1 MRFKLCFF
9 FLCICLL
16 LGCQRSEH
24 HYQGYVESDTIYLA
38 QPFAGFLK
46 HRFVFRGQ
54 KVKKDQ
60 ILFEIDPYPQTYE
73 LSQAKAA
80 LAQGEELLSDLQKP
94 RRIPELD
101 AIKAQL
107 KEVEAEITLAR
118 LRLKRNEILFNKKV
132 IAPDTLDASR
142 AQIDEHLAVK
152 SQFEANLALANL
164 GAREN
169 QIAAQVQAN
178 KMLKAKVEE
187 AQWSVD
193 QKQIVAPVDGVI
205 FDVFYREG
213 EFVNATAP
221 VAALLSPED
230 IYIEF
235 FVPQRDLHDLKIGKR
250 VSYQYLKGSKKFD
263 AWIAYVSPKAEYM
276 PPLVYSNDNFDK
288 IVFRIKA
295 KIFEN
300 NDAFPGEPVTV
311 NVESN
316 HA

>member
-1 MRFKLCFF
+1 MRVKLCFF

-16 LGCQRSEH
+16 LGCKRSEH
-24 HYQGYVESDTIYLA
+24 HYQGYVESDPIYLA

-73 LSQAKAA
+73 LNQAKAA

-101 AIKAQL
+101 VIKAQL

-118 LRLKRNEILFNKKV
+118 LRLRRNEILFNKKV

-221 VAALLSPED
+221 VASLLSPED

-235 FVPQRDLHDLKIGKR
+235 FVPQSDLHDLKIGKR
-250 VSYQYLKGSKKFD
+250 VSYQYLKSSKKFD
-263 AWIAYVSPKAEYM
+263 AWIAYVSPKAEYI

-295 KIFEN
+295 KILEN